1 VSTTPEAS
9 TLFLLDGHALIYR
22 AFFAMISRPLTTSS
36 GENTSAPFGL
46 ARFLIRLMEDHDP
59 DYVGVVLD
67 AGDSYR
73 TEVYPDY
80 KATREKMPEEM
91 SASLPRVRDIVEAF
105 RVPVIEIDGWEA
117 DDVIGTLARQAAARG
132 VRTVIVSGDKDFYQL
147 IDEMT
152 HLLNPGRGGPAGVDE
167 ERVTPANASERLGV
181 PPWHVTDYLA
191 LIGDASDN
199 IPGVRGIGKKTAPG
213 LIEQFGDLEEILAHA
228 EDIEG
233 KRVRNALI
241 EYPAMARL
249 SKDLVTIRLDAPIE
263 LDLDALARSQPDRDR
278 LRQIFLD
285 LEFHTLA
292 RDWSPENAPVPARVE
307 TAADVEC
314 ISTVAAA
321 GDDDASGPDYEL
333 VTDADQ
339 LPAILDEMRAAGTIA
354 VDTET
359 TSTDPMRADLVG
371 ISLSAAEGTAY
382 YLAFGHVPSAVAT
395 DSDGNPVLML
405 DTPEPV
411 PNLPPIASPAMAPLR
426 ELLADDLVRKVGH
439 NIKYDMHV
447 LARAGAPLGG
457 VYFDTSLASYVLD
470 PGKRQHGLD
479 ILALDRFQ
487 AKLTSYAEVA
497 GSGRSEIPFP
507 EVSLEAAAAY
517 SGEDADYTLRLYGRL
532 KDELEAH
539 SMLDLLEDIE
549 LPLVSVLADMERTGI
564 RIDLDFF
571 DALRERFTREIAL
584 IEQEIYKLAG
594 GEVNLRSVPQMR
606 DLLFERLGLP
616 ILRKTKTGPSTDEG
630 VLSELAAQGHQ
641 IPRLILEYRE
651 LDKLDGTYVS
661 KLPALVH
668 PETGRIHTTFNQ
680 TVAATGRLSSSD
692 PNLQNIPV
700 RTTLGREIRKGFVAD
715 DGCLFLSADYSQIE
729 LRVLA
734 HLSEDPAFVEAFR
747 ADRDIHRET
756 AARIFGVDADAVN
769 GGMRDQAKTINFAT
783 IYGQGP
789 VALAA
794 QLGISRTEADE
805 FIANYFERFS
815 GVRHY
820 LDSMKETAAEKG
832 YVETLLGRRRYIP
845 EMRSRNPGVRGF
857 GERLATN
864 SPIQGTAADLLKI
877 AMIRLHDRLAAG
889 DTGARM
895 LLQVHDELL
904 LEVPEDA
911 VEETREIVR
920 EEMEGAIQLDVPLKV
935 DQGIG
940 RSWYDSK
947 GG

>member
-1 VSTTPEAS
+1 VSHTHDTP
-9 TLFLLDGHALIYR
+9 TLYLLDGHALIYR

-73 TEVYPDY
+73 TEIFPEY

-91 SASLPRVRDIVEAF
+91 AASLPRVREIVEAF
-105 RVPVIEIDGWEA
+105 RVPVIEVDRWEA
-117 DDVIGTLARQAAARG
+117 DDVIGTLARQAADQG

-152 HLLNPGRGGPAGVDE
+152 HLLNPGRGGPAAVEE

-181 PPWHVTDYLA
+181 PPKSVTDYLA
-191 LIGDASDN
+191 LIGDSSDN

-213 LIEQFGDLEEILAHA
+213 LIERFGDLESILAHA
-228 EDIEG
+228 EEIEG
-233 KRVRNALI
+233 KRVRNALL
-241 EYPAMARL
+241 EYPDEARL
-249 SKDLVTIRLDAPIE
+249 SKELVTIRLDAPIE
-263 LDLDALARSQPDRDR
+263 LDLEALARAEPDRER

-292 RDWSPENAPVPARVE
+292 RDWAPENVPSTAGAAPSVVDETEPA
-307 TAADVEC
+307 ALAP
-314 ISTVAAA
+314 
-321 GDDDASGPDYEL
+321 DAQGPAYEL
-333 VTDADQ
+333 VTDAERV
-339 LPAILDEMRAAGTIA
+339 PAVVAEMRNAGTIA

-359 TSTDPMRADLVG
+359 TSIDPVRAGLVG
-371 ISLSAAEGTAY
+371 ISLSAAEGKAY
-382 YLAFGHVPSAVAT
+382 YLPFGHMPPTVAT
-395 DSDGNPVLML
+395 DADGNPVLAL
-405 DTPEPV
+405 DTLEPV
-411 PNLPPIASPAMAPLR
+411 PNLPPIGSPEMTPLR
-426 ELLADDLVRKVGH
+426 DLLADDAVLKVGQ
-439 NIKYDMHV
+439 NIKYDMIV
-447 LARAGAPLGG
+447 LERAGAPLGG
-457 VYFDTSLASYVLD
+457 VEFDTSLASYVLD

-479 ILALDRFQ
+479 LLALDRFQ
-487 AKLTSYAEVA
+487 TKLTSYAEVA
-497 GSGRSEIPFP
+497 GSGRSAIPFA
-507 EVSLEAAAAY
+507 EVPLEVAASY

-532 KDELEAH
+532 KEELEAH
-539 SMLDLLEDIE
+539 AMLGLLEKIE
-549 LPLVSVLADMERTGI
+549 MPLVPVLADMEKAGV
-564 RIDLDFF
+564 RIDLEVF
-571 DALRERFTREIAL
+571 DALRERFTREIAQ
-584 IEQEIYKLAG
+584 IEEEIYKLAG
-594 GEVNLRSVPQMR
+594 GEVNLRSVPQLR
-606 DLLFERLGLP
+606 ELLFEKLGLP
-616 ILRKTKTGPSTDEG
+616 VIRKTKTGPSTDES

-661 KLPALVH
+661 KLPALVN
-668 PETGRIHTTFNQ
+668 PDTGRIHTTLNQ
-680 TVAATGRLSSSD
+680 TVAATGRLSSSN

-700 RTTLGREIRKGFVAD
+700 RTTLGREIRKGFVAA
-715 DGCLFLSADYSQIE
+715 DGHVLLSADYSQIE

-756 AARIFGVDADAVN
+756 AARIFGVEPDAVN
-769 GGMRDQAKTINFAT
+769 AGMRDQAKTINFAT

-794 QLGISRTEADE
+794 QLGISRAQAHA
-805 FIANYFERFS
+805 FIESYFERFA
-815 GVRHY
+815 GVRRY
-820 LDSMKETAAEKG
+820 LDEMKEQARERG

-845 EMRSRNPGVRGF
+845 EIRSRNPGVRGF

-864 SPIQGTAADLLKI
+864 SPIQGTAADLIKI
-877 AMIRLHDRLAAG
+877 AMIQLHDRLAAG

-904 LEVPEDA
+904 LEVPEGA
-911 VEETREIVR
+911 VDETRAIVR
-920 EEMEGAIQLDVPLKV
+920 EEMEGAIELDVPLKV
-935 DQGIG
+935 DVGVG

>member
-1 VSTTPEAS
+1 
-9 TLFLLDGHALIYR
+9 
-22 AFFAMISRPLTTSS
+22 M
-36 GENTSAPFGL
+36 
-46 ARFLIRLMEDHDP
+46 
-59 DYVGVVLD
+59 GVVLD

-73 TEVYPDY
+73 TEVYPEY

-91 SASLPRVRDIVEAF
+91 AASLPRVRDIVEAF
-105 RVPVIEIDGWEA
+105 RVPVIEIPEWEA

-147 IDEMT
+147 IDDMT

-167 ERVTPANASERLGV
+167 ERVTPANASDRLGV
-181 PPWHVTDYLA
+181 QPWHVTDYLA
-191 LIGDASDN
+191 LIGDSSDN

-213 LIEQFGDLEEILAHA
+213 LIERFGDLEQILAHA

-241 EYPAMARL
+241 EYPDMARL
-249 SKDLVTIRLDAPIE
+249 SKELVTIRLDAPIE
-263 LDLDALARSQPDRDR
+263 LDLEELARSEPDRER
-278 LRQIFLD
+278 LGKIFLD
-285 LEFHTLA
+285 LEFHGLA
-292 RDWSPENAPVPARVE
+292 RDWAPESP
-307 TAADVEC
+307 
-314 ISTVAAA
+314 SVAASVGLSPA
-321 GDDDASGPDYEL
+321 GGGEALDGPTESLPAAAGPDYEL
-333 VTDADQ
+333 ITDADQ
-339 LPAILDEMRAAGTIA
+339 VPAVLAEMRATGTIA

-359 TSTDPMRADLVG
+359 TSKDAMRAELVG
-371 ISLSAAEGTAY
+371 VSLSAAEGTAY

-405 DTPEPV
+405 DAVEPV
-411 PNLPPIASPAMAPLR
+411 PNLPPITSPAMAPLR
-426 ELLADDLVRKVGH
+426 ELLSDASVRKVGQ

-447 LARAGAPLGG
+447 LERAGAPLGG

-497 GSGRSEIPFP
+497 GSGRREIPFP

-532 KDELEAH
+532 KDDLEAH
-539 SMLDLLEDIE
+539 SMLALLESIE
-549 LPLVSVLADMERTGI
+549 MPLVPVLADMEKAGV
-564 RIDLDFF
+564 RIDLDVF
-571 DALRERFTREIAL
+571 DALRERFTREISL
-584 IEQEIYKLAG
+584 IEEEIYKLAG

-606 DLLFERLGLP
+606 ELLFERLELP
-616 ILRKTKTGPSTDEG
+616 VLRKTKTGPSTDEG

-692 PNLQNIPV
+692 PNLQNIPI
-700 RTTLGREIRKGFVAD
+700 RTTLGREIRKGFVPD
-715 DGCLFLSADYSQIE
+715 EGYLFLSADYSQIE

-756 AARIFGVDADAVN
+756 AARIFGLDPDAVS

-789 VALAA
+789 VALAG
-794 QLGISRTEADE
+794 QLGISRAQADE
-805 FIANYFERFS
+805 FIASYFERFS
-815 GVRHY
+815 GVRRY
-820 LDSMKETAAEKG
+820 LDEMKEQAKERG

-889 DTGARM
+889 STGARM

-904 LEVPEDA
+904 LEVPEGA
-911 VEETREIVR
+911 VDETQAIVR
-920 EEMEGAIQLDVPLKV
+920 EEMEGAIELNVPLKV
-935 DQGIG
+935 DEGVG